1 MFKISILTVML
12 TLIQP
17 FSVYSAGSGSTETWD
32 AMVDGISRYS
42 SDRKLRDKFDEM
54 CSENNTALIDGRVD
68 TGGGLYMIIDVP
80 VYREPGKSKRRE
92 LPDATIVVLTGAS
105 QDFEQ
110 NTWKEIEFLFISEHS
125 KAAVSID
132 KAWVN
137 ASYLKIDS

>member
-1 MFKISILTVML
+1 
-12 TLIQP
+12 
-17 FSVYSAGSGSTETWD
+17 
-32 AMVDGISRYS
+32 MVDGISRYS

-92 LPDATIVVLTGAS
+92 LPNATIVVLTGAW
-105 QDFEQ
+105 QDFEG
-110 NTWKEIEFLFISEHS
+110 NTWKEIEFLFISEYS

-132 KAWVN
+132 RAWVN
-137 ASYLKIDS
+137 ASYLKIDF